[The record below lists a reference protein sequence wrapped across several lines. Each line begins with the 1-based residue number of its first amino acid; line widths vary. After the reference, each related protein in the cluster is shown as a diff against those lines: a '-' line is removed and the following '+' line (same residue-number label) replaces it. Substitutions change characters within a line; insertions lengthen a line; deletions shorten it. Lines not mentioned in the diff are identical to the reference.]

1 MAWPTLPASS
11 AAILMDT
18 VGSDGGGYFP
28 QLEKMP
34 AHNHDGVG
42 GMHMYLPW
50 WKFDR
55 KNDFLRGYHTE
66 FGGGRGMPGV
76 GDFDDL
82 CDDFEGYGAVLEAG
96 VQEEIRHL
104 HRLRRTRRND
114 PQRKL
119 LLRNRSFR
127 RRSVGHSRAALPL
140 EVERQR
146 NQDGEGYAGNLPR
159 NRRSR
164 GRSLLCPPR
173 VPMDRIPTA
182 LPMAA

>member
-1 MAWPTLPASS
+1 
-11 AAILMDT
+11 MDT

-76 GDFDDL
+76 GDYDDL
-82 CDDFEGYGAVLEAG
+82 CD
-96 VQEEIRHL
+96 
-104 HRLRRTRRND
+104 
-114 PQRKL
+114 
-119 LLRNRSFR
+119 
-127 RRSVGHSRAALPL
+127 
-140 EVERQR
+140 
-146 NQDGEGYAGNLPR
+146 
-159 NRRSR
+159 RSR
-164 GRSLLCPPR
+164 
-173 VPMDRIPTA
+173 D
-182 LPMAA
+182 MAPH